1 MKRVF
6 WGLTIPVL
14 TLAACSK
21 DVQPHAMS
29 KHEVEHKIDSLSKI
43 RIQEVN
49 HRAQVELEH
58 RLKIE
63 LKVKVDSILNAK
75 DSVARAQAPKVD
87 SGTVQPDPAPKP

>member
-6 WGLTIPVL
+6 WVLTIPVL

-29 KHEVEHKIDSLSKI
+29 KHEMEHKIDSLAKI

-49 HRAQVELEH
+49 HRARVELEH

-63 LKVKVDSILNAK
+63 VKVKVDSILNAK
-75 DSVARAQAPKVD
+75 DSIARAQAPKVD
-87 SGTVQPDPAPKP
+87 SATVQPAPIQKP